1 MIPLPKHIFNPVMGV
16 VDTVGLLDSTEI
28 FLYVSIGKNFKS
40 GTITRVLQQARQDST
55 DLQIR
60 SN

>member
-1 MIPLPKHIFNPVMGV
+1 MIPLPKRIFNPVM
-16 VDTVGLLDSTEI
+16 GLLDSTEI